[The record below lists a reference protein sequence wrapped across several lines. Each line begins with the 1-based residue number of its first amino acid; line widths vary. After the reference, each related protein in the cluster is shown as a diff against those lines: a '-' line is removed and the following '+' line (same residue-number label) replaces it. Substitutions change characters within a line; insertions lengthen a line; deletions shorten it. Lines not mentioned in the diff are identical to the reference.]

1 MLRSHPI
8 GLSVAI
14 RNFGSDGLPIADGQ
28 EGAES
33 PGNTAIFAEK
43 LCVSDG
49 SWV

>member
-1 MLRSHPI
+1 MLRSDPT

-14 RNFGSDGLPIADGQ
+14 RNFGSDGLPIAGGQ

-33 PGNTAIFAEK
+33 PVNTDIFAEK

-49 SWV
+49 SSV